1 MNSVTVEKIA
11 EIFIDN
17 QIDEL
22 REVCIS
28 HVFATNYAKSTE
40 IWLSFACLHFYEQF
54 KDKYFLDYATK
65 IVCKQVYWDNL
76 SVFYGIPCMFLLQ
89 IYHYQITKQKMS
101 LDLAQR
107 SLERIIANVEL
118 NSILQEKEDLQ
129 DIHLLCALFVSL
141 DQCVGNI
148 WFKEFLD
155 DVTDKVVNI
164 QQSNLLS
171 RNKSIWKIAPHL
183 NQSKKLLKENVLLK
197 ILETINFATIK
208 IFLSENNIGRM
219 QIQRN
224 FPRVSK
230 RISVNEF
237 SQYFRGSL
245 KSTSLFFLKHFKPK
259 DEQTTSLFSL
269 ERYVFTYRQEILKDT
284 LCHIERKNR
293 KELVN
298 AQGLLSL
305 QNDKLYNMQFKCADE
320 IRILNLP
327 YYESLE
333 IEEVVNE
340 ASTHA
345 ILLKPSFSAG
355 KTIEIKEFQIEG
367 YVKLLTPLY
376 REQCSMSPSDL
387 HEIIEG
393 SRKNEKNKNFCLSVF
408 RKLILQRLIVKK

>member
-141 DQCVGNI
+141 DQSVGNI

-164 QQSNLLS
+164 QQSNLLL

-230 RISVNEF
+230 RISANEF

-259 DEQTTSLFSL
+259 DEQTTFI
-269 ERYVFTYRQEILKDT
+269 FI
-284 LCHIERKNR
+284 RKVCFY
-293 KELVN
+293 L
-298 AQGLLSL
+298 
-305 QNDKLYNMQFKCADE
+305 
-320 IRILNLP
+320 
-327 YYESLE
+327 
-333 IEEVVNE
+333 
-340 ASTHA
+340 
-345 ILLKPSFSAG
+345 
-355 KTIEIKEFQIEG
+355 
-367 YVKLLTPLY
+367 
-376 REQCSMSPSDL
+376 
-387 HEIIEG
+387 
-393 SRKNEKNKNFCLSVF
+393 
-408 RKLILQRLIVKK
+408 

>member
-1 MNSVTVEKIA
+1 M
-11 EIFIDN
+11 
-17 QIDEL
+17 
-22 REVCIS
+22 
-28 HVFATNYAKSTE
+28 
-40 IWLSFACLHFYEQF
+40 HFYEQF

-164 QQSNLLS
+164 QQSNLLL

-230 RISVNEF
+230 RIS
-237 SQYFRGSL
+237 GSL